1 MHDETFSDEIQ
12 VYYFFYLS
20 EQSLQSNQVILCI
33 LAASLC
39 LSAMLQEK
47 KSDLRNHRNYSPDSL
62 CELSGDWSKHRS
74 LLIRVIAQ
82 ILHSGK
88 EGQAHLQ
95 ESEGLEWEVNKPELQ
110 WT

>member
-1 MHDETFSDEIQ
+1 
-12 VYYFFYLS
+12 
-20 EQSLQSNQVILCI
+20 
-33 LAASLC
+33 
-39 LSAMLQEK
+39 MLQEK

-88 EGQAHLQ
+88 EGQALLQ